1 MGRPDV
7 DLFILEFIKV
17 YYGNGN
23 FKHLERLFSNSSL
36 ERLTKRLCELEAAAF
51 FYDAVSSG
59 KVPLHLPPEMLKEWK
74 MLARKVAIQNML
86 YENEGGKVLKG
97 LYERGVRCILLK
109 GFSYMEKLYG
119 NTWTRPVSDLDIL
132 ISYEDFPCVKE
143 YLLTNEFTM
152 FRSDFVREW
161 DRINGKLLDEQ
172 HFFKRFG
179 VCPLNLDFH
188 WVRVPGDSENEL
200 QYDLNGSDW
209 TKNTDCVYFGEVE
222 ADCLNLEMLFIHC
235 VDHYALHHTF
245 YKGFKWFID
254 LCQFVVRLGEQLD
267 WSFIRSVVTEPNSRK
282 AFGITLRL
290 IEEVV
295 GKAGPAAGNWRD
307 FWPGR
312 GLPGEFFLYRRQLL
326 SVSPKTIL
334 FIYQLL
340 FPVRMKDKFKILS
353 FLLFSENRNTFSAF
367 GRQLTFL
374 RPLYVLY
381 KGVEELFSR
390 LQKSK
395 KEQLQ

>member
-1 MGRPDV
+1 MGRPDM
-7 DLFILEFIKV
+7 DLFILEFVKV

-23 FKHLERLFSNSSL
+23 SEHLKHLLSISDM
-36 ERLTKRLCELEAAAF
+36 ERLTNRLCELEAAAF
-51 FYDAVSSG
+51 FYDAVSLG
-59 KVPLHLPPEMLKEWK
+59 KVPLNLSPETLKEWK
-74 MLARKVAIQNML
+74 MLARKVALQNLL
-86 YENEGGKVLKG
+86 YENEGSKILKG
-97 LYERGVRCILLK
+97 LYERGVRCTLLK

-132 ISYEDFPCVKE
+132 ISQNHFPCVKD

-161 DRINGKLLDEQ
+161 DRINGKLFDEQ
-172 HFFKRFG
+172 HFFKQYG
-179 VCPLNLDFH
+179 VFTLNLDFH
-188 WVRVPGDSENEL
+188 WVRVQGDSDNEL
-200 QYDLNGSDW
+200 QYDLNGLNW
-209 TKNTDCVYFGEVE
+209 TKNTERVRFGEIE

-254 LCQFVVRLGEQLD
+254 LCQFVVQLGEQLD

-290 IEEVV
+290 IHEVV
-295 GKAGPAAGNWRD
+295 GNAGPAAANWRD

-312 GLPGEFFLYRRQLL
+312 GLPGEYFLYRRQLL
-326 SVSPKTIL
+326 SGSPKTIL
-334 FIYQLL
+334 FLYQLL
-340 FPVRMKDKFKILS
+340 FPVRMKDKLKMLS
-353 FLLFSENRNTFSAF
+353 FLLFSGNRNTFFAF

-374 RPLYVLY
+374 RPLYVFY

-390 LQKSK
+390 LKRK
-395 KEQLQ
+395 TEQI